1 MADIETIPSGIS
13 VKTNQRTDIKN
24 PTKFNQQMKSYFDE
38 NGRLNVYTPPVEV
51 ETIPSGVPVGGT
63 PKNPSF
69 LSGTIE
75 TITNIPSSTFQLVKD
90 TIQPILHPIDTYN
103 AMKSMAIGFKEL
115 YDRKK
120 LLEQN
125 PNAELEPPTEEMV
138 MAEAVNQYFADRYGD
153 WVGNETDD
161 WSVIGDKVLQ
171 TIRKDPAGFMADASI
186 IITGPLGLTKLAT
199 KATGTA
205 NTALGQFVN
214 KAQQVAQL
222 TDPIYDI
229 TKGTGKAL
237 KYGAGGL
244 TGKGTDAIDLA
255 FQAGAQSEKSSK
267 SFKQAKSG
275 KTKPTDIANELNTK
289 VGNYKKN
296 IQNEFKTWAN
306 SLPDEYVSDLMTPE
320 YLKNVLDDIKFG
332 SNGNKNPLYKLEP
345 YTEMVETSLLDSK
358 GKPILEPKTKYKM
371 IEAGSQKQL
380 DELKI
385 LENEINSYIENP
397 SLHNPKSLQQL
408 KTNIGNLKFDN
419 YLFQEAQSKINTS
432 ILDDLNRID
441 PNTGNVMGDYSKM
454 MENLNDIQSLLGK
467 TGDDFRGDLLLGR
480 AKNLIKD
487 TPKSEFGQ
495 DKLIPILNQIES
507 ELIPSVAGLEFK
519 NWSSPNTGRVG
530 RGILYSGGAVAGDYF
545 MPSFTSILPEI
556 ALAGTTATLPMTSPK
571 IVGTLANLGG
581 DITRSP
587 IASLL
592 TPTKTSMINR
602 YGLYPIAGL
611 NAEPFRTPL
620 NDDDLRQIDYSLFG
634 TN

>member
-1 MADIETIPSGIS
+1 MAAIETIPSGIS
-13 VKTNQRTDIKN
+13 VKTNQRVDIKN

-38 NGRLNVYTPPVEV
+38 NGRLIVHTPPIKV
-51 ETIPSGVPVGGT
+51 ETIPSKIPVGGK
-63 PKNPSF
+63 PNNPSF
-69 LSGTIE
+69 LSGAIE
-75 TITNIPSSTFQLVKD
+75 TITNIPSSTFQLAKD

-103 AMKSMAIGFKEL
+103 AMKSMAVGFKEL

-125 PNAELEPPTEEMV
+125 PNAELEPLTEEMV

-153 WVGNETDD
+153 WVGNKTDD

-205 NTALGQFVN
+205 NTAFGQFVN

-222 TDPIYDI
+222 TDPIYDV
-229 TKGTGKAL
+229 TKGTGKTL
-237 KYGAGGL
+237 KYVAGGL

-267 SFKQAKSG
+267 SFKQAKSS

-289 VGNYKKN
+289 VGNYKNK
-296 IQNEFKTWAN
+296 IQTEFKTWAD
-306 SLPDEYVSDLMTPE
+306 SLPSEYVSDLMTPE

-332 SNGNKNPLYKLEP
+332 SNGNKKPLYKLEP
-345 YTEMVETSLLDSK
+345 YTEMVETGLVDPK

-380 DELKI
+380 DELRV
-385 LENEINSYIENP
+385 LENEIDSYIQNP
-397 SLHNPKSLQQL
+397 SLHNPRSLQQL
-408 KTNIGNLKFDN
+408 KTNLGSLKFDN
-419 YLFQEAQSKINTS
+419 YLFKEAQKKINTS
-432 ILDDLNRID
+432 ILDDLNSID

-480 AKNLIKD
+480 TKNLIKD

-507 ELIPSVAGLEFK
+507 ELIPSATGLEFR
-519 NWSSPNTGRVG
+519 NWKSPSTDTVG
-530 RGILYSGGAVAGDYF
+530 KSIGYSGAAVASDYF
-545 MPSFTSILPEI
+545 LPSFTSIIPEV
-556 ALAGTTATLPMTSPK
+556 ALAGTAATLPMTSPR

-581 DITRSP
+581 DITRNP
-587 IASLL
+587 ITSLL

-611 NAEPFRTPL
+611 NTEPYRTPL
-620 NDDDLRQIDYSLFG
+620 DDDDLRQINYSLLG
-634 TN
+634 NN